1 MQPEERID
9 WAKRLPELTLP
20 TLLVHGEKD
29 PFYRLESMQYVQAL
43 LPNSKLVVM
52 EGSGHLPMMARP
64 LDVAKVIDD
73 FLRYMVAP
81 STQGAN
87 SSSP

>member
-1 MQPEERID
+1 MTVNVEAMR
-9 WAKRLPELTLP
+9 
-20 TLLVHGEKD
+20 
-29 PFYRLESMQYVQAL
+29 YVQSL
-43 LPNSKLVVM
+43 LPNSKLVVI
-52 EGSGHLPMMARP
+52 EGSGHLPPMARP
-64 LDVAKVIDD
+64 MDVAKVIDD